1 MWREK
6 DAQRLMADSAQT
18 TRFRFWRW
26 LIRII
31 GVTVPR
37 RFRARFRREWEA
49 ELEYREELLARWDR
63 LDWRNKLILLWRS
76 LGAFWDAL
84 WLQHQRLEED
94 MIQDLRFGLRML
106 LKNPGFTTIAALTL
120 ALGIGANTA
129 IFSVVN
135 AMMLRPLP
143 YPDSDR
149 LVWVDYTSSK
159 NTGGEVLSAHF
170 LNWQEQNQTL
180 EGIAQFEPT
189 TRTLTGAGEPERVE
203 TGQISAN
210 FFTTLGVQP
219 LPPGRNF
226 TAAEDKTGGERVAI
240 LSHGLWQRRYNGDQE
255 IVGKTI
261 TLNDSIFTVVG
272 VTPANFRFFR
282 PFDVWIPLAID
293 LERDRANGN
302 NSSQST
308 VARLKPGVT
317 LEQSRAEL
325 DTLLQRYETTGLDGR
340 PRTDLRARLVPL
352 QNLLLG
358 DARRPLLVL
367 LGAVGL
373 VLLIACAN
381 VANLL
386 LARAGAREKELA
398 IRGALGAG
406 RLRLVRQL
414 LTECLL
420 LAIAGSAAG
429 LLLASWLTASLGSL
443 SSTNTFGQMGRVAAV
458 TIDLRV
464 LGFTLLIT
472 LATGLLFGLLPAL
485 RFSRPDLNV
494 SLKEG
499 GLGGGIYGRG
509 LRSALM
515 VSEVALA
522 IVLLVGAGLLIRS
535 FAKLLAVD
543 PGYRSENLLT
553 ARLPSLP
560 QRYKE
565 KQQRVQFYEQTLQRL
580 AALPGVASVGLTLHL
595 PLTSFNWGARLL
607 VEGRSL
613 QKGENPPGAN
623 INPVSPD
630 YFRTM
635 GIGLRAGRLF
645 NDRDDQAAPSVALLS
660 ETLARRLFPN
670 EDPLGKRLNVPDTD
684 AEWTTVV
691 GVVNDIR
698 YTGLDG
704 AIDQAV
710 YLNYR
715 QLPRPY
721 GMELALRGAV
731 DPSSLAPAMRN
742 VVREIDPSLPV
753 YDVMTMNE
761 RLSNSVAARRFNL
774 LLLGGFAAL
783 ALLLAGVGV
792 YGVISYVVTQRTHE
806 VGIRMALGAQSSDVL
821 RLFIKQGMTMVTFG
835 VALGLIGAFSLTRV
849 MRSLLFDV
857 SANDPLTFACVALLL
872 SLIALL
878 ACYLPARRAARI
890 DPLAALR
897 RE

>member
-1 MWREK
+1 
-6 DAQRLMADSAQT
+6 MADPTRT
-18 TRFRFWRW
+18 TPFRFWLW
-26 LIRII
+26 LIRFI
-31 GVTVPR
+31 GVIVPQ
-37 RFRARFRREWEA
+37 RFRARFRQEWEA
-49 ELEYREELLARWDR
+49 ELEYREALLARWDR
-63 LDWRNKLILLWRS
+63 LDWRNKLELMRRS

-84 WLQHQRLEED
+84 WLQSQRLEED
-94 MIQDLRFGLRML
+94 MFQDLRFGLRML
-106 LKNPGFTTIAALTL
+106 LKNPGFTLVAVFTL

-135 AMMLRPLP
+135 ALMLRPLP
-143 YPDSDR
+143 YPDSER
-149 LVWVDYTSSK
+149 LVWVDYASSK

-170 LNWQEQNQTL
+170 INWREQNQTL

-203 TGQISAN
+203 VGQISAS

-240 LSHGLWQRRYNGDQE
+240 LSHGLWRRRYKSDQN

-272 VTPANFRFFR
+272 VTPENFRYFR
-282 PFDVWIPLAID
+282 PFDVWTPLAID
-293 LERDRANGN
+293 LERDRVNGN
-302 NSSQST
+302 TSSQST
-308 VARLKPGVT
+308 VARLKPGIT
-317 LEQSRAEL
+317 LGQARAEL
-325 DTLLQRYETTGLDGR
+325 DTLLQRYETTKLEGR
-340 PRTDLRARLVPL
+340 PRIDFRTRLVPL
-352 QNLLLG
+352 QELLLG
-358 DARRPLLVL
+358 DTRRPILVL

-386 LARAGAREKELA
+386 LARVVTREKELA

-420 LAIAGSAAG
+420 LAMAGSAAG
-429 LLLASWLTASLGSL
+429 LLLASWLTELLGSL
-443 SSTNTFGQMGRVAAV
+443 SSINTLGEMGRVAAI

-472 LATGLLFGLLPAL
+472 LVTGLLFGFLPAL
-485 RFSRPDLNV
+485 RFSRTDLNV
-494 SLKEG
+494 PLKEG
-499 GLGGGIYGRG
+499 GRGGGIHGRG

-515 VSEVALA
+515 ISEVALA

-535 FAKLLAVD
+535 FAKLLDVD
-543 PGYRSENLLT
+543 PGYRAENLLT
-553 ARLPSLP
+553 ARIALPPRYSDNS
-560 QRYKE
+560 QRA
-565 KQQRVQFYEQTLQRL
+565 QFYERILQRI
-580 AALPGVASVGLTLHL
+580 AALPGVTAVGATSHL
-595 PLTSFNWGARLL
+595 PLTVYNMGAQLR
-607 VEGRSL
+607 VEGR
-613 QKGENPPGAN
+613 QPQEGENPPSA
-623 INPVSPD
+623 PVARVNPD

-635 GIGLRAGRLF
+635 GIALRAGRLI
-645 NDRDDQAAPSVALLS
+645 NDSDTQDAPSVALLS
-660 ETLARRLFPN
+660 ETLARRLFPD
-670 EDPLGKRLNVPDTD
+670 EDPLGKRLSVAGLGATII
-684 AEWTTVV
+684 
-691 GVVNDIR
+691 GVVSDIR

-704 AIDQAV
+704 EIEQAV
-710 YLNYR
+710 YLSYR
-715 QLPRPY
+715 QLPRS
-721 GMELALRGAV
+721 GMALVLRGAV
-731 DPSSLAPAMRN
+731 EPSSLAPALRN
-742 VVREIDPSLPV
+742 AVREVDPALPV

-761 RLSNSVAARRFNL
+761 RLSDSVAARRFNL

-806 VGIRMALGAQSSDVL
+806 VGVRMALGAQSADVV
-821 RLFIKQGMTMVTFG
+821 RLFIKQGMAMVMFG
-835 VALGLIGAFSLTRV
+835 VALGLIGAFALTRV
-849 MRSLLFDV
+849 MKSLLFDV
-857 SANDPLTFACVALLL
+857 SAIDPLTFACVALLL
-872 SLIALL
+872 SLVALA

-890 DPLAALR
+890 DPLASLR

>member
-1 MWREK
+1 
-6 DAQRLMADSAQT
+6 MADPIQT
-18 TRFRFWRW
+18 TRFRLGRW
-26 LIRII
+26 LIRFI
-31 GVTVPR
+31 GVIVPR
-37 RFRARFRREWEA
+37 RFRARFRQEWEA
-49 ELEYREELLARWDR
+49 ELEYREALLARWDR
-63 LDWRNKLILLWRS
+63 LDWRNKLKLLWRS

-84 WLQHQRLEED
+84 WLQSQRLEED
-94 MIQDLRFGLRML
+94 MFQDLRFGLRML
-106 LKNPGFTTIAALTL
+106 LKNPGFTLVAVFTL

-135 AMMLRPLP
+135 ALMLRPLP
-143 YPDSDR
+143 YPDPER
-149 LVWVDYTSSK
+149 LVWVDYASSR

-170 LNWQEQNQTL
+170 INWREQNQTL
-180 EGIAQFEPT
+180 GGIAQFDPT

-203 TGQISAN
+203 VGQISAS

-240 LSHGLWQRRYNGDQE
+240 ISHALWRRRYNSDHD

-272 VTPANFRFFR
+272 VTPENFRYFR

-302 NSSQST
+302 TSSQST
-308 VARLKPGVT
+308 VARLKPGIT
-317 LEQSRAEL
+317 LEQARAEL
-325 DTLLQRYETTGLDGR
+325 DTLLQRYETAKLEGS
-340 PRTDLRARLVPL
+340 PRIDIRTRLVPL
-352 QNLLLG
+352 QELLLG
-358 DARRPLLVL
+358 DTRRPILVL

-386 LARAGAREKELA
+386 LARAVNREKEMA

-420 LAIAGSAAG
+420 LAMAGSAAG
-429 LLLASWLTASLGSL
+429 LLLASWLTKLLGSL
-443 SSTNTFGQMGRVAAV
+443 SSTNTLGEMGRVAAI

-472 LATGLLFGLLPAL
+472 LMTGLLFGFLPAL
-485 RFSRPDLNV
+485 RFSRTDLNV

-499 GLGGGIYGRG
+499 VRGGGIHGRG

-535 FAKLLAVD
+535 FAKLLDVD
-543 PGYRSENLLT
+543 PGYRAENLLT
-553 ARLPSLP
+553 ARIALPPRYSDNS
-560 QRYKE
+560 QRA
-565 KQQRVQFYEQTLQRL
+565 QFYERILQRI
-580 AALPGVASVGLTLHL
+580 AALPGVTAVGATSHL
-595 PLTSFNWGARLL
+595 PLTSYNMGAQLR
-607 VEGRSL
+607 VEGR
-613 QKGENPPGAN
+613 QPREGENPPSA
-623 INPVSPD
+623 PVARVNPD

-635 GIGLRAGRLF
+635 GISLRAGRLI
-645 NDRDDQAAPSVALLS
+645 NDSDTQDAPGVALLS
-660 ETLARRLFPN
+660 ETLARRLFPD
-670 EDPLGKRLNVPDTD
+670 EDPLGKRLSVAGLGATII
-684 AEWTTVV
+684 
-691 GVVNDIR
+691 GVVSDIR

-704 AIDQAV
+704 EIEQAV
-710 YLNYR
+710 YLSYR
-715 QLPRPY
+715 QLPRS
-721 GMELALRGAV
+721 GMALVLRGAV
-731 DPSSLAPAMRN
+731 EPSSLAPTLRN
-742 VVREIDPSLPV
+742 AVREIDPALPV

-774 LLLGGFAAL
+774 LLLGGFAVL

-806 VGIRMALGAQSSDVL
+806 VGIRMALGAQSADVV
-821 RLFIKQGMTMVTFG
+821 RLFIKQGMAIVIFG
-835 VALGLIGAFSLTRV
+835 VALGLIGAFALTRV

-857 SANDPLTFACVALLL
+857 SASDPLTFACVALLL
-872 SLIALL
+872 SLVALA

-890 DPLAALR
+890 DPLASLR

>member
-1 MWREK
+1 
-6 DAQRLMADSAQT
+6 MAEARQT
-18 TRFRFWRW
+18 TRFRFWLW
-26 LIRII
+26 LIRFI
-31 GVTVPR
+31 GVIVPR
-37 RFRARFRREWEA
+37 RFRARFRQEWEA
-49 ELEYREELLARWDR
+49 ELEYREALLARWDR
-63 LDWRNKLILLWRS
+63 LDWRNKLKLLWRS

-84 WLQHQRLEED
+84 WLQSQRLEED
-94 MIQDLRFGLRML
+94 MFQDLRFGLRIL
-106 LKNPGFTTIAALTL
+106 LKNPGFTLVAVFTL

-135 AMMLRPLP
+135 ALMLRPLP
-143 YPDSDR
+143 YPDPER
-149 LVWVDYTSSK
+149 LVWVDYASSG

-170 LNWQEQNQTL
+170 LNWREQNQTL
-180 EGIAQFEPT
+180 EGIAQFDPT

-203 TGQISAN
+203 VGQISAS

-226 TAAEDKTGGERVAI
+226 TAAEDKTGGERVVI
-240 LSHGLWQRRYNGDQE
+240 LSHGLWRRRYNSDHD

-272 VTPANFRFFR
+272 VTPENFRYFR

-302 NSSQST
+302 TSSQST
-308 VARLKPGVT
+308 LGRLKPGIT
-317 LEQSRAEL
+317 LDQARAEL
-325 DTLLQRYETTGLDGR
+325 DTLLQRYETTKLEGR
-340 PRTDLRARLVPL
+340 PRIDLRPRLVPL
-352 QNLLLG
+352 QELLLG
-358 DARRPLLVL
+358 DTRRPILVL

-386 LARAGAREKELA
+386 LARSVTREKELA

-406 RLRLVRQL
+406 RLRLVRQQ

-420 LAIAGSAAG
+420 LAMAGSAAG
-429 LLLASWLTASLGSL
+429 LLLASWLTELLGSL
-443 SSTNTFGQMGRVAAV
+443 SSINTLGEMGRVAAI

-472 LATGLLFGLLPAL
+472 LVTGLLFGFLPAL
-485 RFSRPDLNV
+485 RFSRTDLNV

-499 GLGGGIYGRG
+499 GRGGGIHGRG

-535 FAKLLAVD
+535 FAKLLDVD
-543 PGYRSENLLT
+543 PGYRAENLLT
-553 ARLPSLP
+553 ARIALPPRYSDNS
-560 QRYKE
+560 QRA
-565 KQQRVQFYEQTLQRL
+565 QFYERILQRI
-580 AALPGVASVGLTLHL
+580 AALPGVTAVGATSHL
-595 PLTSFNWGARLL
+595 PLTSYNMGAQLR
-607 VEGRSL
+607 VEGR
-613 QKGENPPGAN
+613 QPREGENPPSA
-623 INPVSPD
+623 PVARVNPD

-635 GIGLRAGRLF
+635 GISLRAGRLI
-645 NDRDDQAAPSVALLS
+645 NDSDTQDAPGVALLS
-660 ETLARRLFPN
+660 ETLARRLFPD
-670 EDPLGKRLNVPDTD
+670 EDPLGKRLSVAGLGATII
-684 AEWTTVV
+684 
-691 GVVNDIR
+691 GVVSDIR

-704 AIDQAV
+704 EIEQAV
-710 YLNYR
+710 YLSYR
-715 QLPRPY
+715 QLPRS
-721 GMELALRGAV
+721 GMALVLRGAV
-731 DPSSLAPAMRN
+731 EPSSLAPTLRN
-742 VVREIDPSLPV
+742 AVREIDPALPV

-774 LLLGGFAAL
+774 LLLGGFAVL

-806 VGIRMALGAQSSDVL
+806 VGIRMALGAQSADVV
-821 RLFIKQGMTMVTFG
+821 RLFIKQGMAIVIFG
-835 VALGLIGAFSLTRV
+835 VALGLIGAFALTRV

-857 SANDPLTFACVALLL
+857 SASDPLTFACVALLL
-872 SLIALL
+872 SLVALA

-890 DPLAALR
+890 DPLASLR

>member
-1 MWREK
+1 MK
-6 DAQRLMADSAQT
+6 PMADITRT

-26 LIRII
+26 LIRFI
-31 GVTVPR
+31 GVIVPR
-37 RFRARFRREWEA
+37 RFRARFRQEWEA

-63 LDWRNKLILLWRS
+63 LDWRNKLELLWRS

-84 WLQHQRLEED
+84 WLQRQRLEED
-94 MIQDLRFGLRML
+94 MFQDLRFGFRML
-106 LKNPGFTTIAALTL
+106 LKNPGFTFVAVLTL

-143 YPDSDR
+143 YPDSER
-149 LVWVDYTSSK
+149 LFWVDYTSSR
-159 NTGGEVLSAHF
+159 NNGGEILSAHF
-170 LNWQEQNQTL
+170 LNWQERSQTL
-180 EGIAQFEPT
+180 KGIAQFEPT
-189 TRTLTGAGEPERVE
+189 TRTLTGAGEPERLEV
-203 TGQISAN
+203 GQISAS

-240 LSHGLWQRRYNGDQE
+240 LSHGLWQGRYNGDQD

-272 VTPANFRFFR
+272 VTPEDFRYFR

-302 NSSQST
+302 TSSQST
-308 VARLKPGVT
+308 VARLKPGIT
-317 LEQSRAEL
+317 LEQARAEL
-325 DTLLQRYETTGLDGR
+325 DTLLQRYETTKLEGS
-340 PRTDLRARLVPL
+340 PRIDLRARLVPL
-352 QNLLLG
+352 QRLLLG
-358 DARRPLLVL
+358 DTRRPILVL

-386 LARAGAREKELA
+386 LARAVSREKELA

-420 LAIAGSAAG
+420 LAMAGSAAG
-429 LLLASWLTASLGSL
+429 LLLASWLTALLGSL
-443 SSTNTFGQMGRVAAV
+443 SSTNTLGEMGRLAAI

-472 LATGLLFGLLPAL
+472 LVTGLLFGFLPAL
-485 RFSRPDLNV
+485 RFSRTDLNV

-499 GLGGGIYGRG
+499 GRGGGLHGRG
-509 LRSALM
+509 LRNALM

-522 IVLLVGAGLLIRS
+522 IVLLIGAGLLIRS
-535 FAKLLAVD
+535 FVKLLDVD
-543 PGYRSENLLT
+543 PGYRAENLLT
-553 ARLPSLP
+553 ARIALPPRYSDNS
-560 QRYKE
+560 QRA
-565 KQQRVQFYEQTLQRL
+565 QFYERVLQRI
-580 AALPGVASVGLTLHL
+580 AALPGVTAVGATSHL
-595 PLTSFNWGARLL
+595 PLTGYNMGAQLR
-607 VEGRSL
+607 VEGR
-613 QKGENPPGAN
+613 QPREGENPPSA
-623 INPVSPD
+623 PVARVNPD

-635 GIGLRAGRLF
+635 GIALRAGRLI
-645 NDRDDQAAPSVALLS
+645 NDSDTQDAPGVALLS
-660 ETLARRLFPN
+660 ETLARRLFPD
-670 EDPLGKRLNVPDTD
+670 EDPLGKRLSVAGIN
-684 AEWTTVV
+684 TTVI
-691 GVVNDIR
+691 GVVSDIR

-704 AIDQAV
+704 EIEQAV
-710 YLNYR
+710 YLSYR
-715 QLPRPY
+715 QLPRS
-721 GMELALRGAV
+721 GMALVLRGAV
-731 DPSSLAPAMRN
+731 EPSSIAPALRN
-742 VVREIDPSLPV
+742 AVREIDPALPI

-761 RLSNSVAARRFNL
+761 RLSNSIAARRFNL

-806 VGIRMALGAQSSDVL
+806 IGIRMALGAQSANVAG
-821 RLFIKQGMTMVTFG
+821 LFIKQGMSLVLLG
-835 VALGLIGAFSLTRV
+835 VALGSVGAFALTRV
-849 MRSLLFDV
+849 MKSLLFGV
-857 SANDPLTFACVALLL
+857 GATDPPTFAVITLLL
-872 SLIALL
+872 ISVALL
-878 ACYLPARRAARI
+878 ACWIPARRATKVDLMI
-890 DPLAALR
+890 TLR
-897 RE
+897 RD